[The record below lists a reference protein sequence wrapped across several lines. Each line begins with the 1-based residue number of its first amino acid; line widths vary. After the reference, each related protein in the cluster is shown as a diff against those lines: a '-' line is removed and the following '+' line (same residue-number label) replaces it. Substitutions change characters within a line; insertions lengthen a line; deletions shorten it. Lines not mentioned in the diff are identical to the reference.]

1 MVEIERKFL
10 VQSTDFIKLAYQ
22 YDQIKQGYLSKD
34 PARTVRIRI
43 KNKKSFITIKGAS
56 NASGM
61 SRYEWEKELPL
72 QEGIALL
79 KLALPVVIEK
89 TRYLVKH
96 QGFIFEVDVFEGEH
110 QGLII
115 AEVELEHEHVQI
127 ELPPWIGK
135 EVTGDPRYYNASLSS
150 IKEKNS

>member
-1 MVEIERKFL
+1 M
-10 VQSTDFIKLAYQ
+10 
-22 YDQIKQGYLSKD
+22 G
-34 PARTVRIRI
+34 
-43 KNKKSFITIKGAS
+43 
-56 NASGM
+56 
-61 SRYEWEKELPL
+61 KEPPL

-96 QGFIFEVDVFEGEH
+96 QGFIFEVDVFEGVH

-127 ELPPWIGK
+127 ELPPDW
-135 EVTGDPRYYNASLSS
+135 ERSYR
-150 IKEKNS
+150 